1 MVSAP
6 GSGPGGRW
14 FESTRPD
21 FNVMKVSIIG
31 LGYVGITTAA
41 GLSEIGH
48 EVIGY
53 DIDKDRVKLLQDG
66 KSPIYEPGLDE
77 LLRKNISEK
86 RLTFTTSPEK
96 AITHGDI
103 IFICTGTPSREDG
116 SADLTQVEGAAK
128 TVARYINGF
137 KLIVEK
143 STVPVKTAQWI
154 ERTMKLYLKKHI
166 DFEVAS
172 NPEFLKEGDAIN
184 DFLKPD
190 RIVIGVNSKRAEK
203 MLRRLY
209 KPIRSPIVVTDIN
222 TAEIIKHAS
231 NAFLAMKISF
241 INMIS
246 DLCEATGAD
255 IELVAKAMGMDKRIG
270 KQFLRAGVGYG
281 GSCFPKDV
289 KALYWVGKQYGLN
302 FELLKNV
309 HEINESR
316 IDVLMKHLKN
326 ALWNLKDKSI
336 AIWGLSFKPNTDD
349 IREAPSIKVIKRI
362 LREGGRVTLYDPKA
376 MENMRKI
383 FPEGEAVKYAKDKYE
398 AVKDAEALVILTEWD
413 EFKDADLDKV
423 KNAML
428 TPIIVDGRNIYRPRK
443 VKRLGFEYYPMGRPS

>member
-14 FESTRPD
+14 FKSTRPD
-21 FNVMKVSIIG
+21 IIIMKVSIMG

-41 GLSEIGH
+41 GLAEIGH
-48 EVIGY
+48 EVTGY
-53 DIDKDRVKLLQDG
+53 DIDEDRVNVLKEG
-66 KSPIYEPGLDE
+66 ESPIYEPGLDE
-77 LLRKNISEK
+77 LLLKNIKEK
-86 RLTFTTSPEK
+86 RLSFTTSPRK

-103 IFICTGTPSREDG
+103 IFICTGTPPREDG
-116 SADLTQVEGAAK
+116 SADLTQVEDAAK
-128 TVARYINGF
+128 TVAKYINGF

-154 ERTMKLYLKKHI
+154 ERTMKLYLKKSM

-172 NPEFLKEGDAIN
+172 NPEFLKEGDAIK

-203 MLRRLY
+203 MLRELY
-209 KPIRSPIVVTDIN
+209 RPIRAPIIVTDIN

-255 IELVAKAMGMDKRIG
+255 VELVAKAMGMDKRIG
-270 KQFLRAGVGYG
+270 KQFLKAGVGYG

-289 KALYWVGKQYGLN
+289 RALYWVGKQYGLN

-309 HEINESR
+309 HDINQAR

-326 ALWNLKDKSI
+326 ALWNLKDKHI
-336 AIWGLSFKPNTDD
+336 GIWGLSFKPNTDD
-349 IREAPSIKVIKRI
+349 IREAPSIKVINRI
-362 LREGGRVTLYDPKA
+362 LKEGGKVTLYDPKA
-376 MENMRKI
+376 MHNMKKI
-383 FPEGEAVKYAKDKYE
+383 FPESEIVKYARNMYE
-398 AVKDAEALVILTEWD
+398 AVNNMEALVILTEWD
-413 EFKDADLDKV
+413 EFKNADLGIV
-423 KNAML
+423 KEKML
-428 TPIIVDGRNIYRPRK
+428 TPIIVDGRNIYNPKK
-443 VKRLGFEYYPMGRPS
+443 VKKMGFEYYPMGRPA

>member
-1 MVSAP
+1 
-6 GSGPGGRW
+6 
-14 FESTRPD
+14 
-21 FNVMKVSIIG
+21 MKVTIIG

-41 GLSEIGH
+41 GLAEIGH
-48 EVIGY
+48 DVIGY
-53 DIDKDRVKLLQDG
+53 DIDSNKVESLKKG
-66 KSPIYEPGLDE
+66 TSPIYEPGLDE
-77 LLRKNISEK
+77 LLKKNLEKK
-86 RLTFTTSPEK
+86 RLGFTTSPEE
-96 AITHGDI
+96 AIHHGEI

-128 TVARYINGF
+128 TVARYINGY

-154 ERTMKLYLKKHI
+154 ERTMKLYLKKKV

-172 NPEFLKEGDAIN
+172 NPEFLKEGDAIR

-190 RIVIGVNSKRAEK
+190 RIVIGVGSKRAERLLK
-203 MLRRLY
+203 ELY

-231 NAFLAMKISF
+231 NAFLATKISF

-255 IELVAKAMGMDKRIG
+255 VELVAKAMGMDKRIG
-270 KQFLRAGVGYG
+270 KEFLRAGIGYG

-289 KALYWVGKQYGLN
+289 KALYHVGTQYGLN

-309 HEINESR
+309 HEINEAR

-326 ALWNLKDKSI
+326 ALWNLKDKNI

-349 IREAPSIKVIKRI
+349 IREAPSLKVIKRI
-362 LREGGRVTLYDPKA
+362 LNEGGKLTLFDPVA
-376 MENMRKI
+376 MENMKKVY
-383 FPEGEAVKYAKDKYE
+383 PEKYPEITYAKDMYE
-398 AVKDAEALVILTEWD
+398 AVKDKEALVILTEWD
-413 EFKDADLDKV
+413 VFKEACLSKV
-423 KNAML
+423 KELML
-428 TPIIVDGRNIYRPRK
+428 TPIIIDGRNIYKPKKVRK
-443 VKRLGFEYYPMGRPS
+443 MGFEYYPMGRP

>member
-1 MVSAP
+1 
-6 GSGPGGRW
+6 
-14 FESTRPD
+14 
-21 FNVMKVSIIG
+21 MKVTIIG
-31 LGYVGITTAA
+31 LGYVGITTAV

-48 EVIGY
+48 DVLGY
-53 DIDKDRVKLLQDG
+53 DIDIKRVKELKKG
-66 KSPIYEPGLDE
+66 NSPIFEPGLDE
-77 LLRKNISEK
+77 LLKNNIQSG
-86 RLTFTTSPEK
+86 RLDFTTSPEE
-96 AITHGDI
+96 AIHHGDI

-128 TVARYINGF
+128 TVAKYINGY

-154 ERTMKLYLKKHI
+154 ERTMKLYLKKHTE
-166 DFEVAS
+166 FEVAS
-172 NPEFLKEGDAIN
+172 NPEFLKEGDAIR

-190 RIVIGVNSKRAEK
+190 RIVIGVNSSKAKR
-203 MLRRLY
+203 MLKELY
-209 KPIRSPIVVTDIN
+209 KPIKAPIVVTDIN

-255 IELVAKAMGMDKRIG
+255 VELVAKAMGMDKRIG
-270 KQFLRAGVGYG
+270 KQFLRAGIGYG

-289 KALYWVGKQYGLN
+289 KALYYVGSQYGLN

-316 IDVLMKHLKN
+316 IDVLMSHLKK
-326 ALWNLKDKSI
+326 ALWNLKDKNI

-349 IREAPSIKVIKRI
+349 IREAPSLKVIKRV
-362 LREGGRVTLYDPKA
+362 LQEGGNLTLYDPVATDNMKRVYP
-376 MENMRKI
+376 ENEHI
-383 FPEGEAVKYAKDKYE
+383 KYANDMYEALKDK
-398 AVKDAEALVILTEWD
+398 EALVVLTEWD
-413 EFKDADLDKV
+413 IFKQADLEKV
-423 KNAML
+423 RDLML
-428 TPIIVDGRNIYRPRK
+428 TPIIIDGRNIYNSK
-443 VKRLGFEYYPMGRPS
+443 KLKKLGFEYYPMGRPA